1 MNNVK
6 LTTIIFYGFMVL
18 NAVMNYVNNQHSQ
31 ANIEKILEHLKQTNI
46 KSMSIQEKLDE
57 AVSGVTHQK
66 IVSIQEKI
74 DVKLSDLKKKFDVD
88 KDIIDDNLFDI
99 VTSPDITCCIVL
111 QIACGFIGAALIGY
125 YGYHVYL
132 MMPSMFSMVNNSPTY
147 ISNSILEF
155 FRSHYSV
162 PVPVPGFSDD
172 YIDKPTFWSDLSAV
186 NKGPAIIPS
195 DATPKAVIILNPET
209 YAANLKYIR
218 SLLDGTCSGSDL
230 L

>member
-132 MMPSMFSMVNNSPTY
+132 MMPSMVSMVNNGPTY
-147 ISNSILEF
+147 ISDSISKF
-155 FRSHYSV
+155 FSS
-162 PVPVPGFSDD
+162 
-172 YIDKPTFWSDLSAV
+172 YIPSFTSEYNKNPPFWTDLSDVINAPV
-186 NKGPAIIPS
+186 IIPS
-195 DATPKAVIILNPET
+195 DAVPKDVIIFNPERF
-209 YAANLKYIR
+209 AANKKFFR
-218 SLLDGTCSGSDL
+218 GLLDGTSGGGDL